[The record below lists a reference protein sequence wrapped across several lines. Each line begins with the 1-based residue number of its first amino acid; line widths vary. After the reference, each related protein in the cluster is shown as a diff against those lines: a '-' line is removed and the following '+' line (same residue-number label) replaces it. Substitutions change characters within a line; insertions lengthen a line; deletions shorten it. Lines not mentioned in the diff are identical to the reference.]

1 MPTPIPLV
9 IDTDP
14 GIDDAL
20 AILLALAS
28 PEVDL
33 RLVTT
38 VHGNV
43 ELAQTTENALRV
55 LHLAGRSDVPVAAG
69 ARESLVHPQPE
80 RAGHVHG
87 AAGLGGVELPPSAA
101 VVDPRPA
108 VVALAEL
115 LLTLPEPVTVAAVG
129 PLTNIALLLRVFPEA
144 AARIGRLVV
153 MGGSAA
159 RGGNVTAAAEFNVWA
174 DPEAAQA
181 VLTSALP
188 TLLVGLDVTLPTV
201 LDEDGIARF
210 AAAGPIGTGRRR
222 SCSSTSTTPG
232 SPTAPP
238 GSSSTTPWPSPRRSC
253 RERSARCA
261 GTSSS
266 TPGLGAGRGQTLVDR
281 RSVSAAPTAVEVA
294 ERVDSAAA
302 VEFLVSRLASLDRRL
317 TPGRSAGPVLR
328 GGLHDAERDVP
339 QLAVVALG
347 GVPQDLEGLL
357 GVHVPLGHQ
366 HALGLLD
373 HRTRLHGH
381 PHVAGLVGQ
390 LGVRVGVGHR
400 DRDDLG
406 DVQTGPQ
413 GLRRGEGA
421 RLVE

>member
-1 MPTPIPLV
+1 MPLPIPLV

-69 ARESLVHPQPE
+69 AAASLVHPQPE

-87 AAGLGGVELPPSAA
+87 AAGLGGVELPPSPAA
-101 VVDPRPA
+101 ADPRPA

-115 LLTLPEPVTVAAVG
+115 LMTSPEPVTVAAVG
-129 PLTNIALLLRVFPEA
+129 PLTNLALLLRVFPDA

-181 VLTSALP
+181 VLASALP
-188 TLLVGLDVTLPTV
+188 TVLVGLDVTLPTV

-210 AAAGPIGTGRRR
+210 AAAGPIG
-222 SCSSTSTTPG
+222 
-232 SPTAPP
+232 A
-238 GSSSTTPWPSPRRSC
+238 
-253 RERSARCA
+253 
-261 GTSSS
+261 
-266 TPGLGAGRGQTLVDR
+266 AGRGDPAAVPRPRADRLRHDR
-281 RSVSAAPTAVEVA
+281 RRRPRRPGAHRGDPAGDPGHRAPRRRRRHRAGRRPRADAGRPPHRVDARRPRWRSPRT
-294 ERVDSAAA
+294 VDSAAA
-302 VEFLVSRLASLDRRL
+302 VEFLVSRLAGLDGRR
-317 TPGRSAGPVLR
+317 R
-328 GGLHDAERDVP
+328 
-339 QLAVVALG
+339 
-347 GVPQDLEGLL
+347 
-357 GVHVPLGHQ
+357 
-366 HALGLLD
+366 
-373 HRTRLHGH
+373 
-381 PHVAGLVGQ
+381 
-390 LGVRVGVGHR
+390 
-400 DRDDLG
+400 
-406 DVQTGPQ
+406 
-413 GLRRGEGA
+413 
-421 RLVE
+421 